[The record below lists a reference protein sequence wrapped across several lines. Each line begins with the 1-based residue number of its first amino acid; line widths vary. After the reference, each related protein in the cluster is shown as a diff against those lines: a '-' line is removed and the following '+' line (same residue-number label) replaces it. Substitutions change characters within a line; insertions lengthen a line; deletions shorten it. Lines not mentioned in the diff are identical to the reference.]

1 MRFVDSHVHLSDY
14 PSTNSLLEFA
24 MATHARLF
32 ACSTDEASS
41 RLTVRVA
48 RQNPELVS
56 AFVGVHPSEA
66 ETQPRIGLFQ
76 ALLVEASGAGEIGLD
91 PKYSDVGAGSPQR
104 NIFREQL
111 EKAEAANKPVQVHSR
126 NAEEVCLDELGT
138 HRLPSVLLH
147 WFSGESEL
155 GRAEQGGYY
164 VSFGPALLESRKLQ
178 RMAAQYSEDLIL
190 VESDGPVT
198 FSSLGGADGPLLAP
212 SVVFKLAEVKG
223 VSFEE
228 MAETTARNASA
239 YLAAPGKVK
248 PTTETGS

>member
-14 PSTNSLLEFA
+14 TGASSILKFA
-24 MATHARLF
+24 TATQMHLF
-32 ACSTDEASS
+32 ACSTDEGSS
-41 RLTVRVA
+41 RRTVEIA

-66 ETQPRIGLFQ
+66 QTHPGVGWFQ
-76 ALLVEASGAGEIGLD
+76 GLLVDASGAGEIGLD

-104 NIFREQL
+104 NVFREQL
-111 EKAEAANKPVQVHSR
+111 EKVEAAGKPVQVHSR
-126 NAEEVCLDELGT
+126 NAEDVCLDELGT

-164 VSFGPALLESRKLQ
+164 ISFGPALLESRKLQ
-178 RMAAQYSEDLIL
+178 RMAAKYSEDLVL
-190 VESDGPVT
+190 VESDGPVP
-198 FSSLGGADGPLLAP
+198 FASLGGADGPLLAP

-228 MAETTARNASA
+228 MAETTTRNASA
-239 YLAAPGKVK
+239 YLPAPGKVK
-248 PTTETGS
+248 PTTESGS